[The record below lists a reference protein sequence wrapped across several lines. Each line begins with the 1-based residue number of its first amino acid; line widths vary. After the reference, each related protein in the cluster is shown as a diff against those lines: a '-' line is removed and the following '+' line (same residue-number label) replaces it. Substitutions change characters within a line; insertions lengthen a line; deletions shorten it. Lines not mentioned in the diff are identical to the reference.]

1 MTAALV
7 SPPSAASG
15 RGIAFAALMIGAI
28 GFALTPNIV
37 RLSDV
42 GPIATGFWRAV
53 FAFPLM
59 LALSRIEKGRD
70 PVPPAPLR
78 PRDYGWL
85 AFASLTMVAD
95 LILFPSSV
103 HYTSIANA
111 SLLGGLN
118 PIIVTIGAAFLFG
131 ERITPLFVVGMAMA
145 LVGTTLLV
153 EAGPAALAGFNV
165 GDALALASAFSFAF
179 YTLGLKQLR
188 GRLKT
193 GTVVVWN
200 MGIAA
205 LCLLPAA
212 AIAGETL
219 VPKSAAGWAT
229 LVGFAVAVDLVARSA
244 YTFSFARLPASFNAV
259 GMLSFP
265 VIAAL
270 IAWVLFGEALSWQQG
285 GAAAIVLAGIG
296 IAQRTAR

>member
-1 MTAALV
+1 MPAASV
-7 SPPSAASG
+7 PPTSAASG
-15 RGIAFAALMIGAI
+15 RGTALAALIIGAV

-37 RLSDV
+37 RLSEL
-42 GPIATGFWRAV
+42 GPIATGFWRSL
-53 FAFPLM
+53 FALPLL
-59 LALSRIEKGRD
+59 LALSRIEQGRD
-70 PVPPAPLR
+70 PVPPSALR
-78 PRDYGWL
+78 RRDYGWL
-85 AFASLTMVAD
+85 AFASLAMVAD

-118 PIIVTIGAAFLFG
+118 PIIVTIGAALLFG
-131 ERITPLFVVGMAMA
+131 ERITPLFVAGMAMA
-145 LVGTTLLV
+145 LVGTALLV
-153 EAGPAALAGFNV
+153 EAGPEALAGFNA

-219 VPKSAAGWAT
+219 WPQSATGWAT

-259 GMLSFP
+259 GLLSFP

-285 GAAAIVLAGIG
+285 AAAVIVLAGIG
-296 IAQRTAR
+296 IAQRTTR